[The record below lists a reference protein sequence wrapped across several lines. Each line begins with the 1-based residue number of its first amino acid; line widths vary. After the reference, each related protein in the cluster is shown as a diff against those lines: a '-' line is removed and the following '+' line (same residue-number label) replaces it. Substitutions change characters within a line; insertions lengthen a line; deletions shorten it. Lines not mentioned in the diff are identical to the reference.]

1 MSKAKL
7 EIVKVGGKLI
17 NDEQELLRF
26 LQALTTIDH
35 DIIIIHGGGRRATE
49 LSALLGIPTQMI
61 DGRRITNKDTLEV
74 AVMVYAGLVNK
85 NIVAQLQSMRIDA
98 IGLCGADANIIRAHK
113 RPVKE
118 IDFGFVGD
126 IESIDNEKLEGL
138 LKIGLTPT
146 LCAIS
151 HNQKG
156 QLLNTNADTIAA
168 QVAIAMSDKYD
179 VSLKYCFEFSGV
191 LFDISDQD
199 NTISQIKKSELKVMK
214 DSGVINA
221 GMLPKLSNGFDALQ
235 NGVNQV
241 SICGI
246 SNLITQKNA
255 TQLVS

>member
-1 MSKAKL
+1 MSKPKL
-7 EIVKVGGKLI
+7 EIIKIGGKLI

-35 DIIIIHGGGRRATE
+35 DKIIVHGGGRKATE

-61 DGRRITNKDTLEV
+61 DGRRITNRDTLEV
-74 AVMVYAGLVNK
+74 AIMVYAGLVNK

-98 IGLCGADANIIRAHK
+98 IGLCGADANIIKAHK
-113 RPVKE
+113 RPIKE
-118 IDFGFVGD
+118 IDYGFVGD
-126 IESIDNEKLEGL
+126 IESVDGSKLEGL
-138 LKIGLTPT
+138 LNIGLTPT

-168 QVAIAMSDKYD
+168 QVAIAMSVNYD
-179 VSLKYCFEFSGV
+179 VSLKYCFEFPGV
-191 LFDISDQD
+191 LFDISDHN
-199 NTISQIKKSELKVMK
+199 NTISQIRKSELEEMK
-214 DSGVINA
+214 SSGIINV
-221 GMLPKLSNGFDALQ
+221 GMLPKLSNGFDAFD

-246 SNLITQKNA
+246 GNLISQTNA
-255 TQLVS
+255 TQLVY